1 MSEHPSQWLEAYLD
15 GELPAHNCEQIAAH
29 LSGCPTCASEL
40 KSLRRLSSLLNE
52 VPAFQLERPALVLPV
67 ERQARISPAPHTA
80 PRQPAARN
88 AWLAFPLV
96 LVTVWAAIQVLATF
110 AGLLRFDQTWTLSQ
124 LAPAWSGVLQQALS
138 FLLLPA
144 PITWLRSMFDLLPV
158 VINWQV
164 LAVQL
169 VSSVACAVL
178 LFGWLA
184 GWFTIIRRSQ
194 PVRG

>member
-15 GELPAHNCEQIAAH
+15 GELTQQKREQIAAH
-29 LSGCPTCASEL
+29 LSGCPTCSSEL
-40 KSLRRLSSLLNE
+40 QNLRRLSSLLNE
-52 VPAFQLERPALVLPV
+52 VPAIQLERPALVLPV
-67 ERQARISPAPHTA
+67 QHVRISPASPAA
-80 PRQPAARN
+80 PRQPAARH
-88 AWLAFPLV
+88 AWLVFPLV

-124 LAPAWSGVLQQALS
+124 LATDWSGVFQQALS
-138 FLLLPA
+138 FVLLPA
-144 PITWLRSMFDLLPV
+144 PISWLGSLFDLLPV